1 MTKGTVIDMINK
13 TARDITAYI
22 EFLRREGYAASL
34 GSFDAAF
41 SPCLGELSAVAEGR
55 SSVCAALLG
64 DKNGR
69 EKCLAYCEGLS
80 ELAGEETIAVTCHA
94 GVSGYAVPI
103 LHGGRAIAILR
114 IMGYTLEETAGRGPS
129 ALSPDLP
136 DTETVRSIATPLEY
150 MLGRLYELC
159 CEHSEH
165 NTVLDAYRKSL
176 IYIRD
181 HYTEGI
187 SVADVA
193 KGIGYSVSY
202 FGYIFKK
209 NRGISVNNYISEL
222 RLDRAAELLVGT
234 AHSVSYVS
242 ERVGFGDA
250 NYFSTAF
257 KARFGLSPRQ
267 YRERAKNG
275 K

>member
-1 MTKGTVIDMINK
+1 MLNK
-13 TARDITAYI
+13 TAKDITDYI
-22 EFLRREGYAASL
+22 EFLRCNGYAASL
-34 GSFDAAF
+34 GAFDRVFEPCFSILSECASHAA
-41 SPCLGELSAVAEGR
+41 
-55 SSVCAALLG
+55 SVCKG
-64 DKNGR
+64 N
-69 EKCLAYCEGLS
+69 EHYSECLRCCEGFS
-80 ELAGEETIAVTCHA
+80 KLAGEDALLVTCPL

-103 LHGGRAIAILR
+103 LHGGRSIATLR
-114 IMGYTLEETAGRGPS
+114 ILGYTLEEGGS
-129 ALSPDLP
+129 HLHSGELSTDIPDAR
-136 DTETVRSIATPLEY
+136 TVRSIATPLEY
-150 MLGRLYELC
+150 MLSRLYELC

-267 YRERAKNG
+267 YRERAKTG

>member
-1 MTKGTVIDMINK
+1 MLKK
-13 TARDITAYI
+13 TAKDITDYI

-34 GSFDAAF
+34 GAFDRVF
-41 SPCLGELSAVAEGR
+41 EPCLPILSECTRHAA
-55 SSVCAALLG
+55 SVCKG
-64 DKNGR
+64 NENSEECVG
-69 EKCLAYCEGLS
+69 CCEGFS
-80 ELAGEETIAVTCHA
+80 ELAGEDALLVTCPL

-103 LHGGRAIAILR
+103 LHGGRSIATLR
-114 IMGYTLEETAGRGPS
+114 ILGYTLEEGAGVLHKGELS
-129 ALSPDLP
+129 ADVPDAG
-136 DTETVRSIATPLEY
+136 TVRSIATPLEY

-176 IYIRD
+176 LYIRD

-187 SVADVA
+187 AVADVA

-222 RLDRAAELLVGT
+222 RLDRAAELLSGT
-234 AHSVSYVS
+234 AHSVSYIA

-257 KARFGLSPRQ
+257 KAKFGISPRQ
-267 YRERAKNG
+267 YREEKRRA
-275 K
+275 